1 MARNSG
7 RDAHLEKTS
16 RRWTQGN
23 RKIHVCC
30 WSRPRQSQSTAHW
43 KFNRKN
49 QPGHCCHSSRI
60 QADMENTG
68 WRTGLRSLA
77 WWCGCRKH
85 WRQHPSLG
93 KKWSYRQRP
102 RRLEAYLGINAQT
115 AWCPSLRPPDYFWP
129 CPWTSDRHSQR
140 PCGTEQ
146 IHYWIPDYKGRVW
159 RWRNKSERNW
169 HSLVAS
175 TRNWCSGNGN
185 SGQRKNRMQSG
196 SRTICRAWG
205 AVLLPLH
212 RQVLRKIR
220 SRKQTFWS
228 G

>member
-30 WSRPRQSQSTAHW
+30 WSRPRQSQSTVHW

-49 QPGHCCHSSRI
+49 QPGHCYHSSRI

-93 KKWSYRQRP
+93 KKRSYRQRP

-129 CPWTSDRHSQR
+129 CPWASDRHSQR
-140 PCGTEQ
+140 SHSTEQ
-146 IHYWIPDYKGRVW
+146 IYLRIPDDKGRVW
-159 RWRNKSERNW
+159 EWRNRPGHCWCSPVIRN
-169 HSLVAS
+169 
-175 TRNWCSGNGN
+175 TNWCSGNWGIWYP
-185 SGQRKNRMQSG
+185 KKWNRAG
-196 SRTICRAWG
+196 SWTICRAWG
-205 AVLLPLH
+205 AVLFP
-212 RQVLRKIR
+212 RRR
-220 SRKQTFWS
+220 
-228 G
+228 